1 MEGDRFRL
9 DTGTKILTAARL
21 AALDPPR
28 PLLVVTAR
36 FDLLRAAMVRELA
49 AALGRTGANSLLAVV
64 RPLANELAP
73 IAARAQ
79 MAASLRVV
87 DYVFIA
93 ENGDLSSLPAS
104 LQPIEIVSLEEADA
118 ARIRQLVEHVHS
130 RQSA

>member
-1 MEGDRFRL
+1 M
-9 DTGTKILTAARL
+9 DTRTKILTAADL
-21 AALDPPR
+21 SALDPPR
-28 PLLVVTAR
+28 PLLAVTAR
-36 FDLLRAAMVRELA
+36 FDVMRAVMVQELA

-64 RPLANELAP
+64 RPLPDELAP
-73 IAARAQ
+73 IAARAE

-104 LQPIEIVSLEEADA
+104 LQPVEIVSLEEADA
-118 ARIRQLVEHVHS
+118 ARIRQLIAHVHS